1 MLKTDLL
8 ALLSVL
14 DTPVVFAAAL
24 GLALA
29 AAVVAGWLAG
39 YAIRLRSQ
47 LAESRRDAVDARD
60 ALDSAIVEAGL
71 TRARLGE
78 VEDALAQ
85 AEAKAAELEARLQP
99 EIQIERGFGES
110 RFEAANR
117 VLRDALRDRP
127 Q

>member
-14 DTPVVFAAAL
+14 DSPAVLAAAL
-24 GLALA
+24 CVALVAAGL
-29 AAVVAGWLAG
+29 AGWLAG
-39 YAIRLRSQ
+39 YALRQRAQ
-47 LAESRRDAVDARD
+47 LAEARQDALEVRGR
-60 ALDSAIVEAGL
+60 LDSAMVELGV

-78 VEDALAQ
+78 AEDALANAQ
-85 AEAKAAELEARLQP
+85 AAATELEARLQP
-99 EIQIERGFGES
+99 EIKIERGFGES

-117 VLRDALRDRP
+117 VLREALGDRP

>member
-29 AAVVAGWLAG
+29 AAAVAGWLAG
-39 YAIRLRSQ
+39 YAIRLRAQ
-47 LAESRRDAVDARD
+47 RAEARQDAVTARRH
-60 ALDSAIVEAGL
+60 LDSAIVDLGL

-78 VEDALAQ
+78 VEDALAK
-85 AEAKAAELEARLQP
+85 AEAKAAELEARSQP
-99 EIQIERGFGES
+99 EIKIERGFGES

-117 VLRDALRDRP
+117 VLREALGDRP